1 MTCNDQLGFWIL
13 YNVLDMKANAK
24 CFDFFF
30 LCMNS
35 EYQNF
40 ANYDINLFVLVY
52 LHLLNFLLQALSRRI
67 SHINGSSL
75 MLKCYILQML
85 K

>member
-24 CFDFFF
+24 CFDFS

-52 LHLLNFLLQALSRRI
+52 LHLLKFLLQALSRRI
-67 SHINGSSL
+67 SRINGSSL

-85 K
+85 Q